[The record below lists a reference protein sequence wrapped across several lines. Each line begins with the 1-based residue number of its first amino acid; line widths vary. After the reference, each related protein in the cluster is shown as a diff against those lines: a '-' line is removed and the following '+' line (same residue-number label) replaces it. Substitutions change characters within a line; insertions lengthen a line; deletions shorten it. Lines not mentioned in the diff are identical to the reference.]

1 MWPQPLLKSLRVK
14 VDASTIVPP
23 SLPYAVHVRGCVGLR
38 TILEVVVV
46 KNKVAIL
53 QAMVNPWPSIT
64 SSFNQLLLLPT
75 DTDVQCC
82 YKHKIC
88 LPQHCLL
95 LPTESGYL
103 LRLWNR
109 LHSEKYCYLVGDITT
124 FNGIAAALNGRYSQS
139 RWHNISLIKV
149 TTLINVQKTFV
160 NNAINEQQKVLRK
173 DGQQR

>member
-1 MWPQPLLKSLRVK
+1 MWPQPILKSLRVK
-14 VDASTIVPP
+14 LGASTIVPP

-46 KNKVAIL
+46 KNKAAIL

-75 DTDVQCC
+75 DTDV
-82 YKHKIC
+82 
-88 LPQHCLL
+88 PVLL
-95 LPTESGYL
+95 QAQNLSTTALFAVTYRKWIFVKTMKQSSQ
-103 LRLWNR
+103 W
-109 LHSEKYCYLVGDITT
+109 KYCYLVGDITT

-149 TTLINVQKTFV
+149 TTLINVQKTLWIMLLM
-160 NNAINEQQKVLRK
+160 NSKK
-173 DGQQR
+173 S